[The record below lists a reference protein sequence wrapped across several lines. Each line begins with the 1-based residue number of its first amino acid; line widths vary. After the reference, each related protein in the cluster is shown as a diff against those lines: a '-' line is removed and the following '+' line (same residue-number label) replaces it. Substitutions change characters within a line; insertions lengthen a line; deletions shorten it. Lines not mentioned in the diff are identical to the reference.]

1 MSDEQLSDHFA
12 ITRTIQLIARAYDL
26 KQHDVLL
33 PLAFEP
39 DAKQHYY
46 FLGRFVDFSMPGG
59 ITDQSVGAKT
69 AAEQWVADD
78 EFIHRDE
85 RVWDAL
91 PGVMTPVS

>member
-1 MSDEQLSDHFA
+1 MPPPPTSPPNS
-12 ITRTIQLIARAYDL
+12 
-26 KQHDVLL
+26 
-33 PLAFEP
+33 LADFKEVTA
-39 DAKQHYY
+39 DYIKS
-46 FLGRFVDFSMPGG
+46 VFSMPGG